1 MWRNVLG
8 TETASISYF
17 SIFGEKEL
25 LMLKKRLRGMGN
37 AESLGRLCPRRF
49 CTGKMMT
56 ILYGT
61 PSPHLLRKQN
71 PSFHTTGI
79 PMPFILRKAE
89 PPSVSSPSGWSLI
102 FCQIKLVGFP
112 WRSVYSIVVTHLL
125 SFQSLAFAG
134 HRVFQG
140 LTLATEIGP
149 NLKLYECRKRSLLCY
164 EGALILYFGLNS
176 LGDRWMFKITFNIWT

>member
-8 TETASISYF
+8 TERASISYF

-25 LMLKKRLRGMGN
+25 LTLKKWLRGMGN
-37 AESLGRLCPRRF
+37 AESLGRPCPRTF
-49 CTGKMMT
+49 CPGKMMT

-61 PSPHLLRKQN
+61 PSPTFLRKQN

-79 PMPFILRKAE
+79 PMPLLLRKAE
-89 PPSVSSPSGWSLI
+89 PPSGSSPSGWSLI

-125 SFQSLAFAG
+125 SFQRLAFAVTSCFPG
-134 HRVFQG
+134 
-140 LTLATEIGP
+140 ANTEIGP
-149 NLKLYECRKRSLLCY
+149 NLKL
-164 EGALILYFGLNS
+164 
-176 LGDRWMFKITFNIWT
+176 WM